1 MNKNYPIY
9 TIEAECQDCY
19 KCVRHCPVKAIKV
32 ERGHAAVMSELC
44 VGCGGC
50 VAICPVHAKRVRDDL
65 ETARDLV
72 AWTPNVYVS
81 LAPSWVNEFAGV
93 NPRQMI
99 AGLRRLGFAGVSETA
114 LGAQAVSE
122 AVAGDLRELKHGLAI
137 SSACP
142 AAVDYL
148 CRYQPEMAAAI
159 TKMLSPALT
168 HCKMLKGWFGETA
181 QVIFIGPCVAKK
193 NEADRHP
200 ELMRLALTFAELKRW
215 LTMEKITLP
224 LLAGDDNDHFVPHQ
238 AEEGAIYPVEGGMIE
253 TIKAHH
259 LPDAVRFITLAGIA
273 NIKQELE
280 QVRLEDITVPVFI
293 ETLTCHGGCIQGP
306 CTEHTASGL
315 TARLRIVENAKIPAN
330 VHRAATCGIEAEFP
344 VNAVIDAP
352 AGMHEITLALKS
364 IGKNVREDELNCGG
378 CGYETCRNFALA
390 LLNAKAEAS
399 MCVSYLRKQA
409 QKKANALLR
418 SIPSGVVIVDRDL
431 RIIEC
436 NRRFAEIFGESN
448 LLAFD
453 AVPGMAGADV
463 CRIVPFFNYFTTC
476 LSNGEDIRLESLR
489 FEDRLLG
496 VTVFSIEPEETAG
509 AIITDA
515 TGTEL
520 RREEIAERAREVITK
535 NLAAVQDIACK
546 LGENMAETEILL
558 RSISENYA
566 ATKLAPRGKII
577 L

>member
-1 MNKNYPIY
+1 
-9 TIEAECQDCY
+9 
-19 KCVRHCPVKAIKV
+19 
-32 ERGHAAVMSELC
+32 MSELC

-65 ETARDLV
+65 DQARDLV
-72 AWTPNVYVS
+72 AWTANVYVS
-81 LAPSWVNEFAGV
+81 LAPSWVNEFVGV

-99 AGLRRLGFAGVSETA
+99 AGLRCLGFAGVSETA
-114 LGAQAVSE
+114 LGAQTVSE
-122 AVAGDLRELKHGLAI
+122 AIADDLRQLKHGLAI

-148 CRYQPEMAAAI
+148 CRYQPEAASAI
-159 TKMLSPALT
+159 TGMLSPALT
-168 HCKMLKGWFGETA
+168 HCKMLKGWFGDSA

-193 NEADRHP
+193 NEADRNP

-215 LTMEKITLP
+215 LNMEKIVLP
-224 LLAGDDNDHFVPHQ
+224 ELSGGGNDQFVPYP

-253 TIKAHH
+253 TIKAHR
-259 LPDAVRFITLAGIA
+259 LPDTVQFITLAGIA
-273 NIKQELE
+273 NIRQALE
-280 QVRLEDITVPVFI
+280 QVRPEDINMPVFI

-306 CTEHTASGL
+306 CTEHAAAGL
-315 TARLRIVENAKIPAN
+315 TARLRILENVKIPTGI
-330 VHRAATCGIEAEFP
+330 HRATTCEMKTEF
-344 VNAVIDAP
+344 VVKAVADAP
-352 AGMHEITLALKS
+352 AGIHEITQALKS
-364 IGKNVREDELNCGG
+364 IGKNSREDELNCGG

-418 SIPSGVVIVDRDL
+418 TIPSGLVIVDRDL
-431 RIIEC
+431 RVIEC
-436 NRRFAEIFGESN
+436 NRRFAEIFGEAN

-463 CRIVPFFNYFTTC
+463 RRIVPFFNYFSTC
-476 LSNGEDIRLESLR
+476 LSNGEDIRLESLH
-489 FEDRLLG
+489 FEDRLLR
-496 VTVFSIEPEETAG
+496 VTVFSIEPEEAAG
-509 AIITDA
+509 AIISDV

-566 ATKLAPRGKII
+566 ATKLTARGTIR

>member
-1 MNKNYPIY
+1 MKSNYPIY

-32 ERGHAAVMSELC
+32 ERGHATVMSELC

-65 ETARDLV
+65 ENARDLV
-72 AWTPNVYVS
+72 AWTADVYVS

-93 NPRQMI
+93 SPRQMI

-114 LGAQAVSE
+114 LGAQTVSE
-122 AVAGDLRELKHGLAI
+122 AVAGDLRQLKHGLAI

-148 CRYQPEMAAAI
+148 CRYQPHTAAAI
-159 TKMLSPALT
+159 TRMLSPALT
-168 HCKMLKGWFGETA
+168 HCKMLKGWFGDSA
-181 QVIFIGPCVAKK
+181 QVVFIGPCVAKK
-193 NEADRHP
+193 NEADRNP

-215 LTMEKITLP
+215 LAMEKMVLP
-224 LLAGDDNDHFVPHQ
+224 LLTGDDNDHFVPHP

-253 TIKAHH
+253 TIKAHR

-273 NIKQELE
+273 NIRQELE
-280 QVRLEDITVPVFI
+280 QVRLEDITMPVFI

-306 CTEHTASGL
+306 CTEHAASGL
-315 TARLRIVENAKIPAN
+315 TARLRILENVKIPAN
-330 VHRAATCGIEAEFP
+330 IHRPAACGIGAEFP

-364 IGKNVREDELNCGG
+364 IGKNCREDELNCGG

-390 LLNAKAEAS
+390 LLNAKAEAP

-418 SIPSGVVIVDRDL
+418 TIPSGVVIVDRDL

-463 CRIVPFFNYFTTC
+463 RRIVPFSNYFSTC
-476 LSNGEDIRLESLR
+476 LSNGEDIRLESLH

-496 VTVFSIEPEETAG
+496 VTVFSIEAEEAAG
-509 AIITDA
+509 AIITDV

-566 ATKLAPRGKII
+566 ATKLAPGGKTAR
-577 L
+577 